1 MFDVD
6 KITKRFYDHFR
17 EEHAFFCNF
26 IRGICSQ
33 GDREWYTSVMLNR
46 LMFIYFIQ
54 KKGFLATT
62 NKRALDG
69 DLDYLRNRLKTS
81 QEHNGSKAFCS
92 FYRYF
97 LLRLFSEGLNIRE
110 RTPQVE
116 QLLGNVPYLN
126 GSIFSVHQLE
136 RDYPDIQI
144 PDEAFERIFDFFDEY
159 CWYLGDRPD
168 KAANEINPDVLAYI
182 FEKYINQKQ
191 MGAYYTKEDATEY
204 ISKNT
209 IIPCIFEAVE
219 RQCSSIFLPA
229 GPILSLLQID
239 PDKYIYASIKKG
251 NALKLPPTIEVGVY
265 DGSQRGEWNNVAQE
279 EYALPTEIWR
289 EVVERRKRYEEVRQ
303 KMVAGAIAS
312 INDLITY
319 NLNIRQFAQ
328 DVITSCEELDL
339 LFAFYESIEKVT
351 ILDPTCGSG
360 AFLVAALNIL
370 QPLYAACLDRMQ
382 NIVDQCDKTSESHKW
397 KRDFHVDRFRAI
409 LMQVARHHS
418 REYFILK
425 SIMVNNLYGVDIME
439 EAIEICK
446 LRLFLKLLAQIEK
459 PDDIEPLPSIDF
471 NLLAGNTLVGFT
483 CLDEVCNVICKD
495 PCMQVAIG
503 EILQG
508 IEQKAKE
515 LGRAV
520 EHFRTVQT
528 NYEIKFDPAT
538 TGEYKQE
545 LRHKLDVLCSEL
557 DPYLAM
563 EYGIDRH
570 AIPSEQEYQ
579 QKYAQWLASHQP
591 FHWFVKFYGIM
602 RRGGFNVI
610 IGNPPYVEYSKVRE
624 QYTVR
629 GYQTENCGNLY
640 AAIIERSLLLS
651 SPGSGYLGLIVP
663 LSICGSER
671 FSNLRSKISLC
682 TSQLW
687 LSNFEIFPAK
697 LFEGAFQRLT
707 IVLAT
712 NKNVQTKLYVTKI
725 QRWYASERSHLID
738 TIRYSEA
745 KRTVKPHVF
754 PKLASSI
761 QEMLLQR
768 VLRKAKGISLAMKL
782 CSQKTDHFVYYQE
795 ATNYW
800 IKATCNIPFYKKNGI
815 IAGPPHGRFLYF
827 NDLLFARI
835 VMALMNSSLFY
846 LWFATYADGF
856 HLSHTLVKDFPSGD
870 EISNQNELINLSIL
884 LEQDIEVNAKKS
896 TRNTKANVK
905 SSLQKGRD
913 LIEIEEYRMSY
924 SKPLLDEI
932 DRILAKHYGFTDE
945 EFNFIINYNIKYRMG
960 INYGYP

>member
-1 MFDVD
+1 VCNVE
-6 KITKRFYDHFR
+6 KITRKFYDRFKR
-17 EEHAFFCNF
+17 EHAAFCNF
-26 IRGICSQ
+26 IQGICSQ

-62 NKRALDG
+62 NKHALDG
-69 DLDYLRNRLKTS
+69 DLDYLRTQLKMS
-81 QEHNGSKAFCS
+81 QEHNRSKASCS

-97 LLRLFSEGLNIRE
+97 LLRLFSEGLNVRE
-110 RTPQVE
+110 RIPQVE

-126 GSIFSVHQLE
+126 GSIFSIHQLE
-136 RDYPDIQI
+136 HDYPDIQI

-159 CWYLGDRPD
+159 SWYLGDRPD
-168 KAANEINPDVLAYI
+168 KAANEINPDILAYI

-191 MGAYYTKEDATEY
+191 MGAYYTKEDVTEY

-209 IIPCIFEAVE
+209 IIPCIFEVVE
-219 RQCSSIFLPA
+219 RQYSYAFAPD
-229 GPILSLLQID
+229 GPIWSLLQNN
-239 PDKYIYASIKKG
+239 PDKYIHTSVKKG
-251 NALKLPPTIEVGVY
+251 TALPLPPTIAVGIY
-265 DGSQRGEWNNVAQE
+265 DVSQRREWNNVALE

-289 EVVERRKRYEEVRQ
+289 EVMERRMRYEEVRQ
-303 KMVAGAIAS
+303 RMVTGAITS

-319 NLNIRQFAQ
+319 HLNIRQFVQ
-328 DVITSCEELDL
+328 DAITSCEEWDL
-339 LFAFYESIEKVT
+339 LLAFYESIEKVT

-382 NIVDQCDKTSESHKW
+382 SFIDQCDKTSESHKW
-397 KRDFHVDRFRAI
+397 GRDYHVDHFRAI

-425 SIMVNNLYGVDIME
+425 SIMINNIYGVDIME

-446 LRLFLKLLAQIEK
+446 LRLFLKLLAQIER
-459 PDDIEPLPSIDF
+459 PDDIEPLPSLDF
-471 NLLAGNTLVGFT
+471 NLLAGNTLVGFAS
-483 CLDEVCNVICKD
+483 LDEVRNVISKD
-495 PCMQVAIG
+495 PCMQVVAD
-503 EILQG
+503 EILQY
-508 IEQKAKE
+508 IEQKANE
-515 LGRAV
+515 CVRDV
-520 EHFRTVQT
+520 ENVRTIQK
-528 NYEIKFDPAT
+528 NYEIKFDHAV
-538 TGEYKQE
+538 TGKYKQK
-545 LRHKLDVLCSEL
+545 LRNKLDILCSEL

-563 EYGIDRH
+563 EYGIDRQ
-570 AIPSEQEYQ
+570 AIPSEQEYR

-591 FHWFVKFYGIM
+591 FHWFIKFYGIM
-602 RRGGFNVI
+602 QRGGFNVI
-610 IGNPPYVEYSKVRE
+610 IGNPPYVEYSKMKAR
-624 QYTVR
+624 YTVR
-629 GYQTENCGNLY
+629 GYQTESCGNLY
-640 AAIIERSLLLS
+640 AAIIERSLVLS
-651 SPGSGYLGLIVP
+651 SPGSGYMGLVVP

-671 FSNLRSKISLC
+671 FNNLRSKILLC
-682 TSQLW
+682 TPQLW

-707 IVLAT
+707 IVLAS

-738 TIRYSEA
+738 TITYSEA
-745 KRTVKPHVF
+745 KRIVKPHVF

-761 QEMLLQR
+761 QEMLLQK
-768 VLRKAKGISLAMKL
+768 VVCKAKGISLAMKL
-782 CSQKTDHFVYYQE
+782 CPQKTDHFIYYQE

-800 IKATCNIPFYKKNGI
+800 IKATCYVPFYKKNGI
-815 IAGPPHGRFLYF
+815 ITVSPHGRFLYF
-827 NDLLFARI
+827 NDLLLAYI

-870 EISNQNELINLSIL
+870 EIYNQNELINLSIL
-884 LEQDIEVNAKKS
+884 LEQDIKVNAKKS
-896 TRNTKANVK
+896 TRNTKSAVR
-905 SSLQKGRD
+905 SSLQKEGD
-913 LIEIEEYRMSY
+913 LIEIEEYRMGY

-945 EFNFIINYNIKYRMG
+945 EFDFIINYNIKYRMG
-960 INYGYP
+960 